1 MVSIV
6 ALNQLNFLKKMQ
18 KKRTSYFFYLN
29 LKYAA
34 IDLEFKTFSDA
45 VKHETIS
52 SCFSNEWC
60 SFTCF
65 LGLSS
70 VFKSQIHSFYPD
82 IGDLMCKQLFNQV
95 NFPYIQSTQQKCFR
109 ILFSRIESFC
119 TIIEAF

>member
-6 ALNQLNFLKKMQ
+6 PLNQLNFLKEML

-70 VFKSQIHSFYPD
+70 VFKSQTHSFYPD

-95 NFPYIQSTQQKCFR
+95 NVPCIQSTQQK
-109 ILFSRIESFC
+109 
-119 TIIEAF
+119 